1 MLTAAA
7 VVVQISPARA
17 SWPLFIR
24 KKKQL
29 VSLLS
34 PSAVQTRAK
43 PDGFRDVVC
52 VCVWPILLLSQSN
65 GDRVLTSTTSLLAFR
80 WAWAQN
86 SLELGQTY

>member
-24 KKKQL
+24 KRNNL
-29 VSLLS
+29 YLS
-34 PSAVQTRAK
+34 FLRALCK
-43 PDGFRDVVC
+43 HAQNRTDSVMLC

>member
-24 KKKQL
+24 KKQL

-52 VCVWPILLLSQSN
+52 VAHPSAVAI
-65 GDRVLTSTTSLLAFR
+65 
-80 WAWAQN
+80 
-86 SLELGQTY
+86 

>member
-24 KKKQL
+24 KKNNL
-29 VSLLS
+29 YLS
-34 PSAVQTRAK
+34 FLRALCK
-43 PDGFRDVVC
+43 HAQNRTDSVML
-52 VCVWPILLLSQSN
+52 CVWPILLLSQSN